1 MSRTTTT
8 TTMYISCNRT
18 IVQSRDMFLT
28 RFAYDNSSLS
38 VIAYI
43 KYKNKSLFIERIIAY
58 IKQQLNSFFSSSSSS
73 SYLFVRHF
81 DACPLH
87 LHLPPTAKSATE

>member
-1 MSRTTTT
+1 
-8 TTMYISCNRT
+8 
-18 IVQSRDMFLT
+18 MFLT

-43 KYKNKSLFIERIIAY
+43 KNKNQSLFIERIIAS
-58 IKQQLNSFFSSSSSS
+58 IKKKTLSFL
-73 SYLFVRHF
+73 YLFGRHF

-87 LHLPPTAKSATE
+87 LHLPPTAKSARE